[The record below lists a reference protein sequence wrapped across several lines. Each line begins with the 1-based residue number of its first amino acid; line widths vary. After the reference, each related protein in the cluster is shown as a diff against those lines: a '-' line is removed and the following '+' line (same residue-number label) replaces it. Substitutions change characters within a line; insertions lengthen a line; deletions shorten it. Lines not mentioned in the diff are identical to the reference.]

1 MSLKSTRE
9 FILQEKIGSLK
20 DKVYVMDTDKNKL
33 GYFKGNLIKI
43 GNTFRLYTMDENVLL
58 TVNEKMISMKSTYE
72 FYKGPEKDDDQLIGK
87 LKKKLISIRPK
98 YYFEDKSE
106 EKIYEVKGNV
116 FKLKYKIR
124 KHGDTVAEIRKKFF
138 KSILK
143 DSYGVKMKEDL
154 SDEDAMVIL
163 GMVIMLHHEKEEAN

>member
-1 MSLKSTRE
+1 MSLKGTRE

-20 DKVYVMDTDKNKL
+20 DKVYVLDKDKNKL
-33 GYFKGNLIKI
+33 GYFKGKLIKI
-43 GNTFRLYTMDENVLL
+43 GNTFRLYDMNENALL

-72 FYKGPEKDDDQLIGK
+72 FYKGPEKEDDELIGK

-98 YYFEDKSE
+98 YYFEDEDEDKL
-106 EKIYEVKGNV
+106 YEIKGNV

-124 KHGDTVAEIRKKFF
+124 KKGDTIAEIHKKFF

-143 DSYGVKMKEDL
+143 DSYGVKMKEGI
-154 SDEDAMVIL
+154 SDEEAMIIL
-163 GMVIMLHHEKEEAN
+163 GMVIMLHHEKEENN